1 MLDNLAGARGEFTGG
16 IVDQQAV
23 VLFGQKEAWCQGVD
37 TDADLG
43 EMDGQPLSEVAHCSE
58 RPVLI
63 G

>member
-1 MLDNLAGARGEFTGG
+1 
-16 IVDQQAV
+16 V